1 MTKTFIIL
9 AAVTMTAHEARGG
22 FPLSHSDLWSL
33 LFVAVA
39 ALLTSFSNEASKQRE
54 GEKFVLLHFVGDVGM
69 GLMAGIAVPL
79 IITWIF
85 EHYSQSRADWRASV
99 GLSILG
105 AYIGRDAL
113 KALWNGLLAIGE
125 VAAKLKGM
133 KVSFDPKTKGGTD
146 AESGTATPTGDTETA
161 DQTGGE
167 GRA

>member
-1 MTKTFIIL
+1 MTKTSIIL
-9 AAVTMTAHEARGG
+9 LAATLTAREAHGD

-85 EHYSQSRADWRASV
+85 EHYTQAQADWRASV

-113 KALWNGLLAIGE
+113 KALWNGLLVIGE

-133 KVSFDPKTKGGTD
+133 KVTFDPKTKGGTD
-146 AESGTATPTGDTETA
+146 AESGAATPTGDTETA
-161 DQTGGE
+161 DQTGGDD
-167 GRA
+167 RA